1 MIKILVISPTTILCH
16 TLISLLSTA
25 SNRSHLFT
33 PSFTLHSLLPSL
45 ILFHSVIK
53 QIILLHTPLFPHFPA
68 MHFFCTPLHTT
79 LFFQSR
85 DGFPDIIFNSR
96 PCSLLQCWFYLYAS
110 LTLFL
115 TRHSACVDEVV
126 MFRSTAFTSALSYF
140 RFEGFEEPAKLINKI
155 NKNISI
161 IQLKSRFKCNSVWI
175 LRPLSQ

>member
-1 MIKILVISPTTILCH
+1 MPLQIDH
-16 TLISLLSTA
+16 TYLLLS
-25 SNRSHLFT
+25 LYI
-33 PSFTLHSLLPSL
+33 HSSLPWSC
-45 ILFHSVIK
+45 F
-53 QIILLHTPLFPHFPA
+53 ILLLNKLSYFILLYFPHFPA

-96 PCSLLQCWFYLYAS
+96 PCSLLQCWFYSYAS

-155 NKNISI
+155 KNVF
-161 IQLKSRFKCNSVWI
+161 QLFNW
-175 LRPLSQ
+175 SQHLNATPCEF

>member
-1 MIKILVISPTTILCH
+1 MPLQIDH
-16 TLISLLSTA
+16 TYLLLLS
-25 SNRSHLFT
+25 LYT
-33 PSFTLHSLLPSL
+33 PPSL

-68 MHFFCTPLHTT
+68 MHFFFTPLHTT

-126 MFRSTAFTSALSYF
+126 MFRSTAFTSTLSYF

-155 NKNISI
+155 KNVF
-161 IQLKSRFKCNSVWI
+161 QLFNW
-175 LRPLSQ
+175 SQHLNATPCEF